1 MRHLASLMLA
11 CSVAAAVPR
20 AAQACGGFF
29 CNNQVPV
36 DQSGEQIL
44 FSIDGSHVTAHIQIS
59 YQGDAK
65 SFAWVVPVARKPTI
79 TLGNRAVF
87 QQLMGQTQPQF
98 TVLWPQTRGACNS
111 YPGGGFGFSPGGA
124 TGAPPPT
131 ASPADKSV
139 TVVEM

>member
-1 MRHLASLMLA
+1 MKRLALFAIAFAGSGIFL
-11 CSVAAAVPR
+11 PR

-29 CNNQVPV
+29 CNQVPV

-98 TVLWPQTRGACNS
+98 TVLWPQTRGPCNS
-111 YPGGGFGFSPGGA
+111 YPRGGFGHSPGAA
-124 TGAPPPT
+124 T
-131 ASPADKSV
+131 
-139 TVVEM
+139 